1 MKVVFPSKKA
11 FVKGILLSLVQKTL
25 VEYAQSILAKCDL
38 IICTFDL
45 WMSKRVHDVFAMVV
59 IFFLSD

>member
-11 FVKGILLSLVQKTL
+11 FVEGNFLSFVQKTL

-45 WMSKRVHDVFAMVV
+45 WMSKGVHVVFSMVV
-59 IFFLSD
+59 ILE